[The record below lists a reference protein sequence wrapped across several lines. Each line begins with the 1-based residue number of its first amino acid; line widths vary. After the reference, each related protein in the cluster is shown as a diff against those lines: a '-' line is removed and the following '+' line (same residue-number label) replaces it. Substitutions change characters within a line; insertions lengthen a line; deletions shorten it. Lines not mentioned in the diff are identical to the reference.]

1 MGVGDLEDLVDFTYP
16 ESAEAVRAEVKAWIT
31 ENLPDGWRGTGGLEP
46 SELAVFVQDWRK
58 KLSADRWLGLEWPE
72 EYGGRGLSEI
82 EAIAVYE
89 EFARVGVPAGGP
101 NDAFS
106 IGMLG
111 NTLLALGTKEQKRHF
126 IPRILSGEDVWC
138 QGYSEPDAGSDLAG
152 IKTRAI
158 LDGEEWIINGQK
170 IWTSAAHLANWI
182 FVLCRT
188 DADVAKHKGIT
199 FLLCPMDQ
207 PGVEVRPIRMISGD
221 SEFNEVFFTDAR
233 TERGHVIGSVNDG
246 WRVAMALL
254 GFERGKDAATAS
266 IGFRNELDR
275 LFELARTYGVA
286 DEPDIRDRLV
296 KAHEKV
302 EIMRFMG
309 YSALTRF
316 AQGMAPGADAAI
328 TKVWWSDYHREVT
341 ELAMDIMGSA
351 GLVAGGRR
359 PSSAFRSDDYNAP
372 NSTASWQTVFLNAR
386 AGTIYAGTNEIQRNI
401 IGEMMLGLPKEP
413 APR

>member
-1 MGVGDLEDLVDFTYP
+1 
-16 ESAEAVRAEVKAWIT
+16 T

>member
-1 MGVGDLEDLVDFTYP
+1 MDFTYP

>member
-1 MGVGDLEDLVDFTYP
+1 VGVGDLEDLVDFTYP

>member
-1 MGVGDLEDLVDFTYP
+1 
-16 ESAEAVRAEVKAWIT
+16 
-31 ENLPDGWRGTGGLEP
+31 RGTGGLEP